1 MSSRLQK
8 KSSPGFVHDGL
19 PICAWK
25 HALAPQT
32 RACLRHVIVNNVLVN
47 ADTWQ
52 ASACHCEPRPRTRAR
67 LPAFSMSLRTP
78 SLHPR
83 TRPSFCMSLRT
94 SAHTGVAIRFPRR
107 EAWQVRCCLGKFV
120 TLSRIRLRCC
130 FLLCATAGEADCHVA
145 PLLAMTCRDLLRVR
159 ICKHLAQQHPGTTP
173 LHPQKRTP
181 LQHVIANSVLA
192 PAHACPLSACHC
204 EPVRTLVWQSVFP
217 AEKPGKWAAVWANS

>member
-67 LPAFSMSLRTP
+67 LPAFSMSLQASVFARAHVP
-78 SLHPR
+78 A
-83 TRPSFCMSLRT
+83 FCMSLRGAGQPRGPRKAALCGERRCKEAGAVFAARRKRNQADFAPT
-94 SAHTGVAIRFPRR
+94 MRRGNPRPRR
-107 EAWQVRCCLGKFV
+107 E
-120 TLSRIRLRCC
+120 TLQI
-130 FLLCATAGEADCHVA
+130 GN
-145 PLLAMTCRDLLRVR
+145 P
-159 ICKHLAQQHPGTTP
+159 
-173 LHPQKRTP
+173 
-181 LQHVIANSVLA
+181 
-192 PAHACPLSACHC
+192 
-204 EPVRTLVWQSVFP
+204 
-217 AEKPGKWAAVWANS
+217 